1 MSDVFDMLPE
11 YPEYQRWFA
20 ALTYHDAIRK
30 GVGALLMSDNEYQAA
45 AINSLLAQSLEY
57 LEMMRA
63 LEVETKV
70 RIDARE
76 KEEREKL

>member
-30 GVGALLMSDNEYQAA
+30 GVGALLMSDNEYQVA

-63 LEVETKV
+63 LEVE
-70 RIDARE
+70 ARARLSAV
-76 KEEREKL
+76 KEEPKP